1 VSHAELKRRI
11 TGEQRTDLI
20 EETSP
25 FESFETPPLD
35 ERKGRVYVG
44 IFSIFVRIDGRAELP
59 TVKFNRHPSLLDMH
73 LYLRYLV
80 L

>member
-1 VSHAELKRRI
+1 M
-11 TGEQRTDLI
+11 G
-20 EETSP
+20 
-25 FESFETPPLD
+25 
-35 ERKGRVYVG
+35 
-44 IFSIFVRIDGRAELP
+44 DGRAELP